1 MRLESMPKGR
11 QRGNTIYVQIICGAS
26 MEILEERFE
35 IIESEHW

>member
-1 MRLESMPKGR
+1 MCLESMPKGR

-26 MEILEERFE
+26 MEILEDRFE